1 MEKITLSSG
10 RRRLI
15 LSALRWG
22 GAGLVPAGAVF
33 RRAGAAAPAS
43 ERPRFMRRAFELR
56 QISLERGDHGYGAVV
71 VKDGVVVGEGGNA
84 VNTTPDP
91 TAHSEVQAIRDAAR
105 RFGLARLTGCE
116 LFTNATLSDVRNG
129 GLLGRDR
136 AHLHRRIDHRRRRST
151 LPRVLSGERP
161 AKNYCTFTYRSSLI
175 SAGSARHPYHSTRRA
190 SEACCLV

>member
-105 RFGLARLTGCE
+105 RLGLARLTGCE
-116 LFTNATLSDVRNG
+116 LFTNARPCPMCEMAAYWAG
-129 GLLGRDR
+129 IE
-136 AHLHRRIDHRRRRST
+136 RIYIGESITDAGA
-151 LPRVLSGERP
+151 PRYL
-161 AKNYCTFTYRSSLI
+161 
-175 SAGSARHPYHSTRRA
+175 
-190 SEACCLV
+190 AC